1 MVTHGSIKGTKLL
14 WISEGGFLDWTLH
27 LLELSTFLRRMQK
40 KIKKRF
46 PLVAETI
53 LQSTYMD
60 DSMGSMMSEDE
71 AIKLIEQLK
80 EKAGMYP
87 RKWLSKSKK
96 VLEETDMKDKAK
108 QIDLSMNDLPV
119 KTLEITWSASSY
131 QFFFIASPLVEDS
144 FNKKK
149 VLP

>member
-1 MVTHGSIKGTKLL
+1 M
-14 WISEGGFLDWTLH
+14 
-27 LLELSTFLRRMQK
+27 ELSTFLRRIQK

-87 RKWLSKSKK
+87 RK
-96 VLEETDMKDKAK
+96 
-108 QIDLSMNDLPV
+108 
-119 KTLEITWSASSY
+119 
-131 QFFFIASPLVEDS
+131 
-144 FNKKK
+144 
-149 VLP
+149 

>member
-1 MVTHGSIKGTKLL
+1 M
-14 WISEGGFLDWTLH
+14 LH

-87 RKWLSKSKK
+87 RK
-96 VLEETDMKDKAK
+96 
-108 QIDLSMNDLPV
+108 
-119 KTLEITWSASSY
+119 
-131 QFFFIASPLVEDS
+131 
-144 FNKKK
+144 
-149 VLP
+149 

>member
-1 MVTHGSIKGTKLL
+1 M
-14 WISEGGFLDWTLH
+14 
-27 LLELSTFLRRMQK
+27 ELSTFLRRMQK
-40 KIKKRF
+40 KTKKRF

-87 RKWLSKSKK
+87 RK
-96 VLEETDMKDKAK
+96 
-108 QIDLSMNDLPV
+108 
-119 KTLEITWSASSY
+119 
-131 QFFFIASPLVEDS
+131 
-144 FNKKK
+144 
-149 VLP
+149 

>member
-1 MVTHGSIKGTKLL
+1 
-14 WISEGGFLDWTLH
+14 
-27 LLELSTFLRRMQK
+27 MQK

-87 RKWLSKSKK
+87 RK
-96 VLEETDMKDKAK
+96 
-108 QIDLSMNDLPV
+108 
-119 KTLEITWSASSY
+119 
-131 QFFFIASPLVEDS
+131 
-144 FNKKK
+144 
-149 VLP
+149 